1 MFEPLD
7 FIARLAALVPKP
19 RVHLTRYH
27 GVFAPHSALRAQ
39 VTPAG
44 RGKKT
49 GVSERSP
56 AERHRAMTWAQRLK
70 RVFRID
76 IESCGGKVRII
87 ASVEDPAVIGRILA
101 QPQAGISRSA
111 TDCYTTRP
119 RLPQVAG
126 FAPGGYTGSNM
137 GFERPIRSFSREPHS
152 SSSSSSHS
160 IAASAARSSA
170 SASISRRTSAAAC
183 QP

>member
-1 MFEPLD
+1 MDINDLFDGIMKSINQFADE
-7 FIARLAALVPKP
+7 IAEQRLQEKMQESGRGPEMAALVPKP

-56 AERHRAMTWAQRLK
+56 AERHQAMTWAQRLK

-76 IESCGGKVRII
+76 IESCECCGGKVRII
-87 ASVEDPAVIGRILA
+87 ASVEDPAVIGKILA
-101 QPQAGISRSA
+101 HLEHRMQVREAPANA
-111 TDCYTTRP
+111 AAANRP
-119 RLPQVAG
+119 RGP
-126 FAPGGYTGSNM
+126 PGQGEFDLN
-137 GFERPIRSFSREPHS
+137 
-152 SSSSSSHS
+152 
-160 IAASAARSSA
+160 
-170 SASISRRTSAAAC
+170 
-183 QP
+183 